1 MTIRA
6 FDEWAGSRLQ
16 TLPLADLTDAFIGIE
31 AAHYLDRLLKFQ
43 AKEPLLSALGGFP
56 FSMKRAIED
65 DLDALQT
72 HRITPIFFF
81 SGIDVGNKDLLLKD
95 LGDAALSN
103 AQAWEM
109 YDQHQAQQAVETFGN
124 SGSVKPESLFTFF
137 QRILQEREVNFKVA
151 PYSAAAQL
159 AYFERHPDQYIDAV
173 MGSSELFLFDVEKV
187 ITEFDSGRMQFTWL
201 SRSKCQE
208 DLGKISDDMF
218 VDAGLLS
225 GSSLLPSFPPLEN
238 PALYRKPY
246 NIRDVV
252 SMLTTLGKSVAAV
265 CTHYQDDPHVQHLA
279 YLDRYKRGRSAVK
292 HHVVLTADGRVAP
305 LDGENAPSDV
315 HEFIGQRLPDELYF
329 YLSRGIISSRVLE
342 WLTSGVIWEA
352 PPLEGGESEEYR
364 NLIRTQLIPIRTQT
378 LSLLAH
384 SVNRYYQTKEVRL
397 RFWFDRDNDEII
409 RLKNVASPRDITSGW
424 KVKQSALDANTAESK
439 FSGASL
445 GPAVAALNF
454 SAFTP
459 LTILSKESSNQDQ
472 PIVLET
478 KDEILSNTL
487 WRFLHLR
494 GYINSEHTLTTW
506 GKVLHATISA
516 IDPPDNLLEPAFIT
530 VELLRLNLLN
540 VNGMFP
546 TYTGAPIRGSE
557 TDKRNCLLVSRI
569 ACLGKLRHRTIG
581 FTGPLSR
588 NLLAYHSLTSAVRQS
603 LRDLV
608 ETSLATLLLNGDAE
622 RDRDDWE
629 ELSLE
634 LPFIDDNDCALGIA
648 VKSYLDELAV
658 YEDPSSA
665 AAKDAVKAKGPADWI
680 PNSVDFVGDL
690 YRAFK
695 LWDAVYAGV
704 KVAGKEVQGGELWTE
719 VDQWLAKRR

>member
-1 MTIRA
+1 MTIRT
-6 FDEWAGSRLQ
+6 FDDWAGSRLQ

-31 AAHYLDRLLKFQ
+31 AAHYLDRLLKFH

-56 FSMKRAIED
+56 FSMKRTIED
-65 DLDALQT
+65 DLEILQT
-72 HRITPIFFF
+72 LRITPIFFF
-81 SGIDVGNKDLLLKD
+81 NGIDVGNKDLLLKD
-95 LGDAALSN
+95 LSDAAQSN

-109 YDQHQAQQAVETFGN
+109 YDQHQAQQAVDTFGN
-124 SGSVKPESLFTFF
+124 SGSVKPENLFTFF
-137 QRILQEREVNFKVA
+137 QRILQERKVNFRVA

-173 MGSSELFLFDVEKV
+173 MGSTELLIFEVEKV
-187 ITEFDSGRMQFTWL
+187 ITEFDFGRKQFTWL

-208 DLGKISDDMF
+208 DLGKISNETF
-218 VDAGLLS
+218 VDASLLS
-225 GSSLLPSFPPLEN
+225 GSSLLPTFPPLEN
-238 PALYRKPY
+238 EALYRKPY

-252 SMLTTLGKSVAAV
+252 NMLTTVGKSVAAV
-265 CTHYQDDPHVQHLA
+265 CTHYQDDPQVQRLA

-292 HHVVLTADGRVAP
+292 HHVVLTADGKVGP
-305 LDGENAPSDV
+305 LDGDKAPSDV

-352 PPLEGGESEEYR
+352 PPLEGGESVEYQ
-364 NLIRTQLIPIRTQT
+364 NLIRTQLVPLRTQT

-384 SVNRYYQTKEVRL
+384 SVHRYYQTKEIRL
-397 RFWFDRDNDEII
+397 RFWFDRDNDGII
-409 RLKNVASPRDITSGW
+409 RLKDVTSPRDIISGW
-424 KVKQSALDANTAESK
+424 KVKESAMKANSGETQFAPSSLGSAVSALGK
-439 FSGASL
+439 
-445 GPAVAALNF
+445 
-454 SAFTP
+454 SAFTAS
-459 LTILSKESSNQDQ
+459 TILSKDPSSQDQ

-478 KDEILSNTL
+478 KDEILSNAL

-494 GYINSEHTLTTW
+494 GYLNNEHSFSTW

-516 IDPPDNLLEPAFIT
+516 INPSDDLVEPAFLA
-530 VELLRLNLLN
+530 VELLRLGLLN
-540 VNGMFP
+540 MAGMFP
-546 TYTGAPIRGSE
+546 SHTGAPIRGSE
-557 TDKRNCLLVSRI
+557 TDKRNCLLVCRI
-569 ACLGKLRHRTIG
+569 ACLVKLRHRPIG

-588 NLLAYHSLTSAVRQS
+588 NLLAYHSLTSTVRQS

-629 ELSLE
+629 ELGLE

-658 YEDPSSA
+658 YDDPGSE
-665 AAKDAVKAKGPADWI
+665 AAKNAVKAKGTTDWI

-690 YRAFK
+690 DRAFR
-695 LWDAVYAGV
+695 LWDAIYAGV
-704 KVAGKEVQGGELWTE
+704 KVAGKEIQGGEVWTE
-719 VDQWLAKRR
+719 